1 MRTIVSFAQFGRTL
15 ILCSALISALSFLT
29 IPSTTRAAS
38 FLTDLVP
45 CGDDVQVSG
54 DSASGYTYC
63 NECSVCHLQQ
73 LAQRVLNFLVGFM
86 TVMATLLFV
95 NAGILYVTAPTNP
108 SAVSKAHSIFK
119 NTLIGILI
127 ILAAYLLV
135 DFALKKLLGGEG
147 DIMEFG
153 PWNKVLCTGSSEDCR
168 FVPPMTQITLK
179 AEELT
184 LGEAVRQGLTCTKS
198 GLDCRAD
205 CGTDFFP
212 VPQFNSTCGSGQQ
225 CCKFKDSKVGNTC
238 TVDTSKKGVCVSTGA
253 QCATAKY
260 SADCGTIPCC
270 LSVTEPVVPKKD
282 GEYDCNDM
290 ASLKEEF
297 GGAGPVNGPGMD
309 ALLNCIMSDPTVA
322 SLKDGQ
328 NIYTHELTLPQA
340 WQNPTCDYTNG
351 DSVCERKLGR
361 GTCSHS
367 EGSCHYGRGTGVG
380 SLGADFNAKSG
391 KEAELFTAI
400 KAAIEKNGC
409 AGRAA
414 LEADHT
420 HVSHATCPGR

>member
-1 MRTIVSFAQFGRTL
+1 MRTTFVQFGRTL
-15 ILCSALISALSFLT
+15 VLCAVLISTLTFLGT
-29 IPSTTRAAS
+29 PSTTQAAS

-45 CGDDVQVSG
+45 CGDDIEISG
-54 DSASGYTYC
+54 DSKEGYTYC
-63 NECSVCHLQQ
+63 NECSACHLQQ
-73 LAQRVLNFLVGFM
+73 LAQNVLNFLVGFM

-147 DIMEFG
+147 DVMEFG
-153 PWNKVLCTGSSEDCR
+153 PWNKVLCTGSNEGCR

-184 LGEAVRQGLTCTKS
+184 LNEAVRQGLTCTRA
-198 GLDCRAD
+198 GLDCRTACESD
-205 CGTDFFP
+205 ENP
-212 VPQFNSTCGSGQQ
+212 VSELTSTCTSGQT
-225 CCKFKDSKVGNTC
+225 CCKHKYYVHGDACIGKETGKKGICVATDAEC
-238 TVDTSKKGVCVSTGA
+238 EVTDTSK
-253 QCATAKY
+253 
-260 SADCGTIPCC
+260 DCSQILCC
-270 LSVTEPVVPKKD
+270 LSVTKPVVPKRD
-282 GEYDCNDM
+282 NIYDCKDM

-309 ALLNCIMSDPTVA
+309 ELLNCIMSDPTVA
-322 SLKDGQ
+322 SLKDHQ
-328 NIYTHELTLPQA
+328 PPYTHEMTLWEA
-340 WQNPTCDYTNG
+340 TRNPTCDYTNG
-351 DSVCERKLGR
+351 KSVCE
-361 GTCSHS
+361 TCSHS

-380 SLGADFNAKSG
+380 ALAADFNAKSG
-391 KEAELFTAI
+391 KEAALFAAI

-414 LEADHT
+414 LEGNHT
-420 HVSHATCPGR
+420 HVSHSSCPGR